1 MKKIISTKTGI
12 IILLALVTVIGGY
25 TNFMAQYSPIP
36 STPSISPPTPSPL
49 LPSLL
54 DGVEKFDSEEEF
66 KAYLQESELLS
77 LGVFGMGAGIGGAR
91 LPMMEGLEIDA
102 PLKGQVGV
110 PERISETTVQVL
122 GIDEPDVVKTDG
134 KEIYFSSGQSY
145 YWRRSIDIMPPKISG
160 ETKIIKA
167 FPPADLEI
175 GAKIDKR
182 GDLLLHKNI
191 LIIFSG
197 DKIYGYNVADPK
209 NPEEKWTMKL
219 EDRNYIVAA
228 RLYQDKVYLITQTRI
243 DTFHPC
249 PIRPLSVNGTSLE
262 VKCVD
267 IYHPIVKVPVDTTY
281 SAVVFDPIS
290 GKTENNIS
298 FVGTSN
304 SSVVYMSENAIYITY
319 SYHERIVKFFSD
331 FFKEKGQDIISEW
344 VIEKLDKLESYDISE
359 TAKFTEF
366 TIILERYYSSLND
379 DERLRIENELTNRM
393 EDYYK
398 EHKRELETTGIVK
411 ISLEDFD
418 IKANGNVPGVPLNQ
432 FSLDEYQEHLRI
444 AINVGE
450 RIFGWRWGI
459 GGASASANDVYV
471 LDKDL
476 KITGALYD
484 LGLEER
490 IYSAR
495 FIEDKGYLV
504 TFRQIDPFYVLD
516 LSNPKNPQL
525 KGELKIP
532 GYSSY
537 LHPISKDKILGV
549 GKEGSKIKISLF
561 DVKSPENPTEV
572 SKYTLEEYWSDILN
586 THHAFLLDKK
596 HQIFFLP
603 GGRGGYIFSYQDD
616 KLELTKAV
624 SNIRARRAVYINDYL
639 YIIGDDKMV
648 VLNELDWERIGE
660 LEF

>member
-1 MKKIISTKTGI
+1 M
-12 IILLALVTVIGGY
+12 
-25 TNFMAQYSPIP
+25 
-36 STPSISPPTPSPL
+36 
-49 LPSLL
+49 
-54 DGVEKFDSEEEF
+54 
-66 KAYLQESELLS
+66 
-77 LGVFGMGAGIGGAR
+77 
-91 LPMMEGLEIDA
+91 
-102 PLKGQVGV
+102 
-110 PERISETTVQVL
+110 
-122 GIDEPDVVKTDG
+122 
-134 KEIYFSSGQSY
+134 
-145 YWRRSIDIMPPKISG
+145 
-160 ETKIIKA
+160 
-167 FPPADLEI
+167 
-175 GAKIDKR
+175 
-182 GDLLLHKNI
+182 
-191 LIIFSG
+191 
-197 DKIYGYNVADPK
+197 
-209 NPEEKWTMKL
+209 
-219 EDRNYIVAA
+219 
-228 RLYQDKVYLITQTRI
+228 
-243 DTFHPC
+243 
-249 PIRPLSVNGTSLE
+249 
-262 VKCVD
+262 
-267 IYHPIVKVPVDTTY
+267 
-281 SAVVFDPIS
+281 
-290 GKTENNIS
+290 
-298 FVGTSN
+298 
-304 SSVVYMSENAIYITY
+304 
-319 SYHERIVKFFSD
+319 
-331 FFKEKGQDIISEW
+331 
-344 VIEKLDKLESYDISE
+344 
-359 TAKFTEF
+359 
-366 TIILERYYSSLND
+366 
-379 DERLRIENELTNRM
+379 
-393 EDYYK
+393 
-398 EHKRELETTGIVK
+398 ETTGIVK

-476 KITGALYD
+476 KIAGALYD

-603 GGRGGYIFSYQDD
+603 GAKGGYIFSYKDD

-624 SNIRARRAVYINDYL
+624 SKVNARRAVYINDYL

-648 VLNELDWERIGE
+648 VLNEKDWERINE